1 MGLVETDV
9 DDVFVVLVCIFGKT
23 SPHCVSWTPRMRG
36 VEGGGGG
43 GGKGVL
49 LLLLSALVYLREDFP
64 LRHFTGSL
72 GLRGTGGVGIAV
84 EMGRG
89 CWW

>member
-1 MGLVETDV
+1 MGGSECAGIVKFLYD
-9 DDVFVVLVCIFGKT
+9 G
-23 SPHCVSWTPRMRG
+23 VSF
-36 VEGGGGG
+36 
-43 GGKGVL
+43 L

-64 LRHFTGSL
+64 LTHFTGSL
-72 GLRGTGGVGIAV
+72 GLRGTGGVGVAV